1 MEGAEMTKILSI
13 REIVRNIHELV
24 LDAPEVA
31 ASAKPGQF
39 GVVIPD
45 KKGERIPISLAD
57 WDAAKGTV
65 TLFFLE
71 VGVSSMKLAAK
82 KAGDTVD
89 FMAPLGKPA
98 TVRKFGTVFV
108 GGGCYGT
115 GGIYPVVKALKE
127 AGNTVVTAIEGRNET
142 LLYNRERLGAYS
154 DELYLAT
161 SDGSLGTKGKAKT
174 VFKNLVSK
182 GRTFDAAYFM
192 GCTFMMMLSAQ
203 EAKAARVR
211 SFVYLNPLMVD
222 ATGMCGVCRVKVGGK
237 MLFGCVDG
245 PEFPGEDVDWEE
257 LFSRNSQ
264 YVPQQ
269 VLAYHKCKSGIHVG
283 GG

>member
-1 MEGAEMTKILSI
+1 MTKILSI

-24 LDAPEVA
+24 LEAPEVA
-31 ASAKPGQF
+31 SSAKPGQF

-45 KKGERIPISLAD
+45 SKGERIPISLAD

-89 FMAPLGKPA
+89 FMAPLGRPA
-98 TVRKFGTVFV
+98 TVRKFGTVFI

-115 GGIYPVVKALKE
+115 GGIFPIVKALKE

-142 LLYNRERLGAYS
+142 LLYNQQNLKGFS
-154 DELYLAT
+154 DELYMAT

-174 VFKNLVSK
+174 VFKNLIAK
-182 GRTFDAAYFM
+182 GNKFDAAYFM

-203 EAKAARVR
+203 EAKAAGVK

-269 VLAYHKCKSGIHVG
+269 VLAYHRCKSGIHAG
-283 GG
+283 GE

>member
-1 MEGAEMTKILSI
+1 MTKIVSI
-13 REIVRNIHELV
+13 KEIVRNVHELV
-24 LDAPEVA
+24 LEAPEVA
-31 ASAKPGQF
+31 SSAKPGQF

-45 KKGERIPISLAD
+45 GKGERIPISLAD
-57 WDAAKGTV
+57 WDASKGTV

-71 VGVSSMKLAAK
+71 VGVSSLKLAAK

-89 FMAPLGKPA
+89 LMAPLGKPA
-98 TVRKFGTVFV
+98 TVQKFGTVFV

-115 GGIYPVVKALKE
+115 GGIYPIVKALKE
-127 AGNTVVTAIEGRNET
+127 AGNTVITAIEGKNET
-142 LLYNRERLGAYS
+142 LLYNQEHLGRYS

-174 VFKNLVSK
+174 VFKNLVAQ
-182 GRTFDAAYFM
+182 GRKFDAAYFM

-203 EAKAARVR
+203 EARAAGVK

-222 ATGMCGVCRVKVGGK
+222 ATGMCGVCRVRVGGK

-264 YVPQQ
+264 YAPQQ
-269 VLAYHKCKSGIHVG
+269 VLAFHRCKSGIHPEGV
-283 GG
+283 

>member
-1 MEGAEMTKILSI
+1 MTKIVSI
-13 REIVRNIHELV
+13 KEIVRNVHELV
-24 LDAPEVA
+24 LEAPEVA
-31 ASAKPGQF
+31 SSAKPGQF

-45 KKGERIPISLAD
+45 GKGERIPISLAD
-57 WDAAKGTV
+57 WDASKGTV

-71 VGVSSMKLAAK
+71 VGVSSLKLAAK
-82 KAGDTVD
+82 KAGETVD
-89 FMAPLGKPA
+89 FMAPLGRPA
-98 TVRKFGTVFV
+98 TVQRFGTVFV

-115 GGIYPVVKALKE
+115 GGIYPIVKALKE
-127 AGNTVVTAIEGRNET
+127 AGNTVVTAIEGKNET
-142 LLYNRERLGAYS
+142 LLYNQEHLGRYS
-154 DELYLAT
+154 DELHLAT

-174 VFKNLVSK
+174 VFKNLVAQ
-182 GRTFDAAYFM
+182 GRKFNAAYFM

-203 EAKAARVR
+203 EARAAGVK

-222 ATGMCGVCRVKVGGK
+222 ATGMCGVCRVRVGGK

-264 YVPQQ
+264 YAPQQ
-269 VLAYHKCKSGIHVG
+269 VLAFHRCKSGIHPEGV
-283 GG
+283 

>member
-1 MEGAEMTKILSI
+1 MTKILSI
-13 REIVRNIHELV
+13 REIVRNVHELV
-24 LDAPEVA
+24 LEAPEVA

-39 GVVIPD
+39 GVIIPD
-45 KKGERIPISLAD
+45 GKGERIPISLSD
-57 WDAAKGTV
+57 WDASKGTV

-71 VGVSSMKLAAK
+71 VGVSSMKLAGK

-98 TVRKFGTVFV
+98 TIRKAGTVFV

-115 GGIYPVVKALKE
+115 GGIFPIVRALKE

-142 LLYNRERLGAYS
+142 LLYNRENLRGFS

-161 SDGSLGTKGKAKT
+161 SDGSLGTRGKAKT
-174 VFKNLVSK
+174 VFKNLVAK
-182 GRTFDAAYFM
+182 GQKFDAAYFM

-203 EAKAARVR
+203 EAKAAGVQ

-269 VLAYHKCKSGIHVG
+269 VLAYHKCKSGIHAG
-283 GG
+283 GE

>member
-1 MEGAEMTKILSI
+1 VTKILSI
-13 REIVRNIHELV
+13 REIVRNVHELV
-24 LDAPEVA
+24 LEAPEVA

-39 GVVIPD
+39 GVIIPD
-45 KKGERIPISLAD
+45 GKGERIPISLSD
-57 WDAAKGTV
+57 WDASKGTV

-71 VGVSSMKLAAK
+71 VGVSSMKLAGK

-98 TVRKFGTVFV
+98 TIRKAGTVFV

-115 GGIYPVVKALKE
+115 GGIFPIVRALKE

-142 LLYNRERLGAYS
+142 LLYNRENLRGFS

-161 SDGSLGTKGKAKT
+161 SDGSLGTRGKAKT
-174 VFKNLVSK
+174 VFKNLVAK
-182 GRTFDAAYFM
+182 GQKFDAAYFM

-203 EAKAARVR
+203 EAKAAGVQ

-269 VLAYHKCKSGIHVG
+269 VLAYHKCKSGIHAG
-283 GG
+283 GE

>member
-1 MEGAEMTKILSI
+1 MTNIISI
-13 REIVRNIHELV
+13 KEIVRNIHELV
-24 LDAPEVA
+24 LEAPEVA
-31 ASAKPGQF
+31 ASARPGQF

-45 KKGERIPISLAD
+45 GKGERIPISLAD

-71 VGVSSMKLAAK
+71 VGVSSLKLSAK

-98 TVRKFGTVFV
+98 TIRKAGTVFV

-115 GGIYPVVKALKE
+115 GGIYPIVRALKQ
-127 AGNTVVTAIEGRNET
+127 AGNTVVVAIEGRNET
-142 LLYNRERLGAYS
+142 LLYNQQKLSGFS
-154 DELYLAT
+154 DELHLAT
-161 SDGSLGTKGKAKT
+161 SDGSLGTKGKART
-174 VFKNLVSK
+174 VFRNLVAA
-182 GRTFDAAYFM
+182 GRKFDAAYFM
-192 GCTFMMMLSAQ
+192 GCTFMMMISAH
-203 EAKAARVR
+203 EAKAAGVP

-222 ATGMCGVCRVKVGGK
+222 ATGMCGVCRVKVGGR

-245 PEFPGEDVDWEE
+245 PEFPGEEVDWEE

-264 YVPQQ
+264 YAPQQ
-269 VLAYHKCKSGIHVG
+269 VLAFHRCRSGIHSEGV
-283 GG
+283 